1 MIDNEEDL
9 KKVEEIRE
17 LIVDEWEFLMSRVK
31 FFNIEGHDIDIDKV
45 HDIMDKPMK
54 SIKSG
59 KNKYLKIKKIIEKD
73 WY

>member
-1 MIDNEEDL
+1 MIEDEDDL

-17 LIVDEWEFLMSRVK
+17 LIIDEWNFLMERVK
-31 FFNIEGHDIDIDKV
+31 FFNIEGHDIDMDRV
-45 HDIMDKPMK
+45 HDIMDTPMK